1 MCEKQY
7 ETIQVTTQEKEI
19 LRTLAKEY
27 MQVASLPV
35 QREKMEL
42 WKAFNRLDHT
52 RPLITINQLPWHE
65 LNYDGS
71 LTCHV
76 QNRMLRKVEETMRK
90 TLYQWKHFP
99 VDMVVEPYLTIPFCA
114 SNSGYGI
121 EVVENTSE
129 TDSANDI
136 ISHDYVCQFETDEDV
151 EKIKPMQITLSE
163 KTSQEWKE
171 CAEEIFDGIIPIHQA
186 GGVFVRLPIWD
197 VLAELMG
204 IEEVFCNLIDE
215 PERIHAIME
224 RMTQSA
230 LSGID
235 QCNALGLFNTSAH
248 ECHCSVVY
256 NDTLLPDFMAGIG
269 NDSAHTWGCSMAQIF
284 TSVSPQ
290 TTKEFEIDYMKRISS
305 KFGMFYYGCCER
317 LDDRLDFVQELPN
330 LKKVSCSPWSNHEQ
344 FAERLRK
351 DLIMSAKPTPAHF
364 AAPSLDLDTVEKG
377 LVHTCD
383 CARKNGLQL
392 ELLLKDLST
401 VQYKPEHLTQ
411 WAQRAMQI
419 AQRYE

>member
-1 MCEKQY
+1 MM
-7 ETIQVTTQEKEI
+7 QVTAQEKTI
-19 LRTLAKEY
+19 LRTLATEY

-42 WKAFNRLDHT
+42 WKTFNRLAHT

-76 QNRMLRKVEETMRK
+76 QNPTLRKLEETMRK

-99 VDMVVEPYLTIPFCA
+99 VDMVVEPYLTIPYCA
-114 SNSGYGI
+114 HNSGYGVEVI
-121 EVVENTSE
+121 EHTST
-129 TDSANDI
+129 TDSANDV
-136 ISHDYVCQFETDEDV
+136 ISHDYICQLETDEDV
-151 EKIKPMQITLSE
+151 EKIKPMEITLDT

-171 CAEEIFDGIIPIHQA
+171 CADEIFDGIIPVYQA
-186 GGVFVRLPIWD
+186 GGAGVPIRIWD
-197 VLAELMG
+197 ILAPLMG
-204 IEEVFCNLIDE
+204 IEEVFFHLIDE
-215 PERIHAIME
+215 PEWVHAILE

-230 LSGID
+230 LTGID
-235 QCNALGLFNTSAH
+235 QCNALGLFNTSAQS
-248 ECHCSVVY
+248 CHCSIVY
-256 NDTLLPDFMAGIG
+256 NDTLLPDFHAGIG
-269 NDSAHTWGCSMAQIF
+269 ADSAHAWGSAMAQIF

-290 TTKEFEIDYMKRISS
+290 TTKEFEIDYMKRITS

-317 LDDRLDFVQELPN
+317 LDDRLDYVQELPN
-330 LKKVSCSPWSNHEQ
+330 LKKISCSPWSDHAQ

-351 DLIMSAKPTPAHF
+351 DIIMSAKPSPAHF
-364 AAPSLDLDTVEKG
+364 ASASLNLDEVEKG

-383 CARKNGLQL
+383 CATRNGVKL
-392 ELLLKDLST
+392 ELLLKDIST
-401 VQYKPEHLTQ
+401 VQYKPEHLTA
-411 WAQRAMQI
+411 WANLAMKV